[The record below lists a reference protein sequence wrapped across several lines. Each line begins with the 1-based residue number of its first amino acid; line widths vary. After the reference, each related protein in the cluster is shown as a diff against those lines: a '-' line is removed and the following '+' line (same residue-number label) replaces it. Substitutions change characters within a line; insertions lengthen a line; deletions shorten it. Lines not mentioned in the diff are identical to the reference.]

1 MEIKVLGR
9 GCAKCN
15 LTEEI
20 IRQVLLEERIDA
32 HLKKVTGPK
41 KIAAH
46 GVFLTPS
53 VLIDGEVKCVGRIP
67 TKEEIRA
74 WTSHVTSK

>member
-1 MEIKVLGR
+1 MDIKALGR

-20 IRQVLLEERIDA
+20 IRQVIFEKRIDA
-32 HLKKVTGPK
+32 QVEKVTGYK
-41 KIAAH
+41 KIAVY
-46 GVFLTPS
+46 GISLTPS
-53 VLIDGEVKCVGRIP
+53 VMIDGQVKCVGRIP
-67 TKEEIRA
+67 SKEEIKS